1 MLFVSNSGFL
11 AAAFIEGFAAFILL
25 VLYWLLAPGFP
36 KKFFR
41 YWLAGWTLYAGV
53 GVVRVVS
60 LWRGGSNDPLAASAL
75 SLAVAALFFATAME
89 CTGQSGRVRFLWP
102 LGVIAAGGFFA
113 LGMVPK
119 EMVAARWAESLFE
132 CALYLGA
139 GWAFWRSQSRHQG
152 FGWKLLGGTLL
163 LAGLH
168 GLDRPDWALQT
179 MGLFRASFQG
189 LLGIAMG
196 IDMAVLVLEAGRAR
210 TEDLNEKLRRLAL
223 IAAET
228 NESLK
233 IHEVLERVLRH
244 LVESLNAS
252 HGIVLLLD
260 ESGNAASLTVQ
271 ASVGFGERFLKQ
283 NAQFS
288 AREPWVQEALRHK
301 EPVGSARSD
310 ANATF
315 RRWMDAEKMEALL
328 RVAIPGKEKPM
339 GLLVIGSAVPRT
351 FESDEEQF
359 LVNVSNLL
367 GLTVQNIALVEN
379 GATARRQWLDTF
391 NSIDDLIVVHTHDGQ
406 ILRANRAL
414 AWHLGVDPDLIEGQF
429 LRDLLKQAGVAWKNC
444 PYCEGAAGKADET
457 DPTFGG
463 HFLVTNSHFHDSVG
477 NRLGTIHVLK
487 DFTERRQAENKF
499 RSLFERVQEGIF
511 ISTPAGGFVDFND
524 AFMRIVGYDS
534 REALQKVDI
543 APTLYVDPDDRQRLK
558 RLLQECGEVTD
569 FEFQFRRRD
578 GEIRTAHESSFV
590 TRDDAGAIVAYQGFV
605 LDVTDRKHAELEIR
619 RRNRELMAL
628 NGIAETLSQSSAL
641 ADVLARA
648 ILKIA
653 ELFDADLGAVY
664 LLDEAARV
672 LKRVAAVGHRSEF
685 ARNVAPIEVSAALL
699 EQIRQARATVLPGSS
714 LVLPDVFREMQ
725 RQEGVQVSQIAI
737 LWAKDRIIGALAIS
751 CRQVRDF
758 SSAELN
764 LLAAVGNQ
772 VAATID
778 KSVLLE
784 ETREAY
790 QSLRLAQEQLLQS
803 EKMAAVG
810 QLVSGVAHEL
820 NNPLT
825 AILGY
830 SQLLKSEELTNPR
843 GSDYLEKLYKQAQR
857 THRIVQNLLSFS
869 RQQKPERGS
878 VQINKIL
885 EDTLVLREY
894 DMKANCV
901 RIHREFD
908 PALPTISGDFHQLQ
922 QVFLNILN
930 NAVDATTE
938 KGNAGEIWIRTGV
951 TGNSLRVE
959 FTDNGAGVRDPHRV
973 FDPFY
978 TTKPVGKGTGLGL
991 SICYGIVKEHGGEI
1005 QVRNSPPLGATF
1017 AIQLPIAH
1025 VAADA
1030 PVKAPRKT
1038 EETKEGSVLL
1048 IDDEESVL
1056 RIEQESLAAHG
1067 IPVKVAHSG
1076 REGIEILRNRSIE
1089 AVVVDVKLAG
1099 EISTSDLYRWIE
1111 QNRPELAG
1119 RVTFTVSPGCENELK
1134 KTLRRSSCQFL
1145 RKPFEKEQLWE
1156 AVQKML
1162 ALEVSGYVRR

>member
-1 MLFVSNSGFL
+1 MPFISNSGFL

-36 KKFFR
+36 KRFFR
-41 YWLAGWTLYAGV
+41 YWLVGWTLYAGS
-53 GVVRVVS
+53 GAVRVVS
-60 LWRGGSNDPLAASAL
+60 LWHSGLQPPVFASAL
-75 SLAVAALFFATAME
+75 SLAVAAFFFAAAME
-89 CTGQSGRVRFLWP
+89 CTGQSGRMRYLWP
-102 LGVIAAGGFFA
+102 LGVIAAGGFFV
-113 LGMVPK
+113 LGKVPN
-119 EMVAARWAESLFE
+119 EVNAAHWAESLLE

-168 GLDRPDWALQT
+168 GLDRPEWAFQT
-179 MGLFRASFQG
+179 LGLFRASFQG
-189 LLGIAMG
+189 FLGIAMG

-223 IAAET
+223 ITAET

-233 IHEVLERVLRH
+233 LQEVLERVLH
-244 LVESLNAS
+244 HVLESLGAT
-252 HGIVLLLD
+252 HGVIFLLD
-260 ESGNAASLTVQ
+260 ESGSAASLTIQ
-271 ASVGFGERFLKQ
+271 ASAGFGERFLKLH
-283 NAQFS
+283 AQTS
-288 AREPWVQEALRHK
+288 AREAWVQQVLRQK
-301 EPVGSARSD
+301 RPLAMVRAD
-310 ANATF
+310 ADAIS
-315 RRWMDAEKMEALL
+315 RRWMDAEKLQALL
-328 RVAIPGKEKPM
+328 RVAVPGKEKCL
-339 GLLVIGSAVPRT
+339 GLLVIGSASPRT
-351 FESDEEQF
+351 FEGDEEQF

-367 GLTVQNIALVEN
+367 GLTVQNIALAEN

-391 NSIDDLIVVHTHDGQ
+391 NSIDDLIVVHTHDGR
-406 ILRANRAL
+406 ILRANRSL

-429 LRDLLKQAGVAWKNC
+429 LRDLLKQAGTPWKDC

-463 HFLVTNSHFHDSVG
+463 HFLVTNSHFHDSAG

-511 ISTPAGGFVDFND
+511 ISTPEGRFVDFND
-524 AFMRIVGYDS
+524 AFMRIVGYES

-543 APTLYVDPDDRQRLK
+543 APTLYVNPDDRQRLK
-558 RLLQECGEVTD
+558 RLLQECSEVTD
-569 FEFQFRRRD
+569 FEFQFRRGD

-590 TRDDAGAIVAYQGFV
+590 TRDDSGGIVAYQGFV
-605 LDVTDRKHAELEIR
+605 LDVTDRKRAELEIR

-628 NGIAETLSQSSAL
+628 NGIAETLSQSSGL
-641 ADVLARA
+641 ADLLSRA

-653 ELFDADLGAVY
+653 ELFDSDLGAVY
-664 LLDEAARV
+664 LLDEPARM
-672 LKRVAAVGHRSEF
+672 LRRVAAVGHRSEL
-685 ARNVAPIEVSAALL
+685 ARNISPIEVSAALL

-714 LVLPDVFREMQ
+714 LVLPEVFREMQ

-751 CRQVRDF
+751 CREMRDF

-772 VAATID
+772 VAATVD
-778 KSVLLE
+778 KSVLLD

-810 QLVSGVAHEL
+810 QLISGVAHEL

-830 SQLLKSEELTNPR
+830 SQLLKSEEFVNAR
-843 GSDYLEKLYKQAQR
+843 GSDFLEKLYKQAQR

-878 VQINKIL
+878 VEINKIL

-894 DMKANCV
+894 DRKANCV

-908 PALPTISGDFHQLQ
+908 PALPAISGDSHQLQ

-938 KGNAGEIWIRTGV
+938 KGNAGEIWILTGV
-951 TGNSLRVE
+951 DRNLLRVE
-959 FTDNGAGVRDPHRV
+959 FTDNGSGVRDPHRV

-1005 QVRNSPPLGATF
+1005 RVRNSPPLGATF
-1017 AIQLPIAH
+1017 TIELPFSLSPAH
-1025 VAADA
+1025 VPIGPPEADDA
-1030 PVKAPRKT
+1030 T
-1038 EETKEGSVLL
+1038 EGKILL
-1048 IDDEESVL
+1048 IDDEEVVL
-1056 RIEQESLAAHG
+1056 RLERDILTMHG
-1067 IPVKVAHSG
+1067 IPVRVARSG
-1076 REGIEILRNRSIE
+1076 REGIEILEKGSID
-1089 AVVVDVKLAG
+1089 AVVLDVKLAG
-1099 EISTSDLYRWIE
+1099 DISSVAVYRWIE
-1111 QNRPELAG
+1111 QNHPELAG

-1134 KTLRRSSCQFL
+1134 RTLRRSSCQFL
-1145 RKPFEKEQLWE
+1145 RKPLDKEQLWE
-1156 AVQKML
+1156 AIQRTL
-1162 ALEVSGYVRR
+1162 RLEVSSPARR